1 MIKKIKK
8 IEKNNS
14 VWTRE
19 EQKDFIDLLIEYGPK
34 LYVNDFR
41 CLISLDEKTDKDI
54 ILLKSKHIEYEYTVN
69 YSKNISSPPPASESF
84 QISFNFFSE
93 IDERISAIQ
102 DQLIA
107 QEIYQGE
114 NIDFAS
120 LHVYFK
126 EISRKPS
133 ISDKRALTFSKFC

>member
-19 EQKDFIDLLIEYGPK
+19 EQKNFNDLLIEYGPK

-69 YSKNISSPPPASESF
+69 YSKNIFSPPASESF

-93 IDERISAIQ
+93 IDKLNLDEFYCE
-102 DQLIA
+102 DQSTIKA
-107 QEIYQGE
+107 M
-114 NIDFAS
+114 
-120 LHVYFK
+120 
-126 EISRKPS
+126 
-133 ISDKRALTFSKFC
+133 KFCGLKRCLYSPLLQTVF